1 MLTPLKKLETL
12 DLYNTAIE
20 GKVEDLIPLKK
31 LETLNLRDFL
41 KGDSKITG
49 GGLAELKRLHGRA

>member
-12 DLYNTAIE
+12 NLRGTKIE

-31 LETLNLRDFL
+31 LETLNLRD
-41 KGDSKITG
+41 SKVTG
-49 GGLAELKRLHGRA
+49 GGLRELKKLQGRA